1 MKYNINYDY
10 TTYLAFLLTL
20 RHNNS
25 RKISINKLKKF
36 PKYLINLL
44 LDYVDIRMITKIDDF
59 EKFIINNLQTF
70 TIKGGHVYLNKN
82 INASDL
88 DLIILKYNYPFTDL
102 AIEKIKN
109 SEFIRQLLNLNGI
122 KNKLENYSYIEDEIE
137 ELYMQEDIN
146 SNKLKELFNKRNE
159 FYKKLIKLGE
169 QKVIDYEDE
178 IKYYLSD
185 PFDENNFPISSKN
198 NIIKQT
204 EEDENFEFLLT
215 NSYLI
220 AYLTNEPLSLFRI
233 FEDISNI
240 STMFCFVD
248 DDSNE
253 ILKEISN
260 KYITYTLR
268 TKSELLFIIGLIKEL
283 KSINL
288 ETLDDETKYSIQ
300 TTIKRLLYM
309 VDNDFYNLEK
319 EEMFDYR
326 YVFLLEYYK
335 NGYFGD
341 EFEIVCSEI
350 INYYGVIAK
359 AFIYEIFEGNSS
371 YMYDENTIKKIAY
384 IKNYYN
390 ITKDKQILSLMNKYS
405 DKENFW
411 NYSTYIRNK
420 NLKLERKK

>member
-122 KNKLENYSYIEDEIE
+122 KNKLENYSYIEDKIE
-137 ELYMQEDIN
+137 ELYMQKTIDL
-146 SNKLKELFNKRNE
+146 NKLRVLFDKRCK
-159 FYKKLIKLGE
+159 FYKKIILLGE

-178 IKYYLSD
+178 INYYLSD
-185 PFDENNFPISSKN
+185 PFNENDFPISSEN
-198 NIIKQT
+198 NIIN
-204 EEDENFEFLLT
+204 ENDDNMQFLLGD
-215 NSYLI
+215 SYLI
-220 AYLTNEPLSLFRI
+220 AYFTNEPLSLFRI
-233 FEDISNI
+233 YEDITNI
-240 STMFCFVD
+240 SLKYCFTD
-248 DDSNE
+248 EKIKPNE
-253 ILKEISN
+253 PLSKFIS
-260 KYITYTLR
+260 YTLR
-268 TKSELLFIIGLIKEL
+268 TKSRMLFIYGLIIEL
-283 KSINL
+283 KNINL
-288 ETLDDETKYSIQ
+288 EKLDEDAKFSIEM
-300 TTIKRLLYM
+300 TIKRLLYLI
-309 VDNDFYNLEK
+309 DNDIYCLSDKNILNGRYNL
-319 EEMFDYR
+319 
-326 YVFLLEYYK
+326 FLNFYK
-335 NGYFGD
+335 NNYYED
-341 EFEIVCSEI
+341 DFEIACSDI
-350 INYYGVIAK
+350 IDYYGVIAK